1 MQNLILTPVP
11 YDQLLADVR
20 AIIQH
25 ENAAHRAAALPPPT
39 GPAAPD
45 LLTVREAADLL
56 NVCPQTIHEWKR
68 AGLLAYHK
76 LGRRTYLKRAEVLA
90 ALTGHTRTL
99 KPGKGTK
106 SAANTRIRQQGE
118 PSAAK

>member
-11 YDQLLADVR
+11 YDQLLADMR

-90 ALTGHTRTL
+90 ALTGHTRSV

-106 SAANTRIRQQGE
+106 AA
-118 PSAAK
+118 AAATTGKGGRARG